1 MENNNLTIYT
11 DGCSKGN
18 PGVGGYGIVFIYPD
32 GKEVEKK
39 QGYRLTTNNRMELMA
54 VLVALQSLDKSHK
67 IDLYSDSKYIVDA
80 FNLKWIDSWIKENFR
95 IGKKDEVK
103 NIDLWKALLLEV
115 NKHDISFNW
124 VKGHSNIKYNE
135 RCDKLAN
142 ESINEQLIPDFYYEI
157 MKDKNIVVE

>member
-1 MENNNLTIYT
+1 MENNKITIYT

-18 PGVGGYGIVFIYPD
+18 PGVGGYGVVLIYPD

-54 VLVALQSLDKSHK
+54 VLVALQSLDKSYN

-80 FNLKWIDSWIKENFR
+80 FNQNWIDSWIRENFR
-95 IGKKDEVK
+95 LGKKDEVK
-103 NIDLWKALLLEV
+103 NIDLWKALLLEN
-115 NKHDISFNW
+115 NKHEITFYW

-135 RCDKLAN
+135 RCDQLAN
-142 ESINEQLIPDFYYEI
+142 ESLNGELLPDFFYE
-157 MKDKNIVVE
+157 MRYNVD

>member
-1 MENNNLTIYT
+1 MENNKITIYT

-18 PGVGGYGIVFIYPD
+18 PGVGGYGVVLIYPD

-54 VLVALQSLDKSHK
+54 VLVALQSLDKSYN

-80 FNLKWIDSWIKENFR
+80 FNQNWIDSWIRENFR
-95 IGKKDEVK
+95 LGKKDEVK
-103 NIDLWKALLLEV
+103 NIDLWKALLLEI
-115 NKHDISFNW
+115 NKHEITFYW

-135 RCDKLAN
+135 RCDQLAN
-142 ESINEQLIPDFYYEI
+142 ESLNGELLPDFFYE
-157 MKDKNIVVE
+157 MRYNVD